1 MNQIKENILLIDEKE
16 TLERAITALKAVA
29 GIDARI
35 TAREA
40 RLAGNITVDA
50 IIEIV
55 VEDNTYHYMAEIKR
69 VDRFGTIGLAKN
81 RMAKY
86 PQPGLLVT
94 PRVTVEMAEKCRAL
108 DLQFIDTLGNA
119 YLKGPGLFVLIT
131 GQRPRD
137 KKEFVLTTNETQ
149 QAGTPTALRMV
160 FALLCK
166 PELLNASYREIKQ
179 TAQVALGAVGWVFF
193 DLNTRGLALGGHKK
207 GDRRILE
214 RKRLIEEWVTN
225 YPIKLRPKLNPR
237 RFRAED
243 AEWWRKVDITQYG
256 AQWGG
261 EVAAEKLT
269 DYLRPAICTIYM
281 NAGAIKKNLI
291 KLVRDTKL
299 RADDDGDIEILETF
313 WDFASDENRPDIV
326 PPLLVYAD
334 LLATTNPRN
343 LETAQMIFEKHIR
356 DTEAQN

>member
-1 MNQIKENILLIDEKE
+1 MNKMKENILLINEKE
-16 TLERAITALKAVA
+16 TLERAMAALKAVA
-29 GIDARI
+29 GVDARI

-40 RLAGNITVDA
+40 RLAGGIIVDA
-50 IIEIV
+50 TIEMV
-55 VEDNTYHYMAEIKR
+55 VGGNPHRYMVEIKR

-81 RMAKY
+81 QMARY
-86 PQPGLLVT
+86 PQPGLLVA
-94 PRVTVEMAEKCRAL
+94 PRITAEMAEKCREL

-166 PELLNASYREIKQ
+166 PELLNAPYREIKQ
-179 TAQVALGAVGWVFF
+179 AAQVALGAVGWVFF
-193 DLNTRGLALGGHKK
+193 DLNTRGLTLGGHKK

-214 RKRLIEEWVTN
+214 RKRLIEEWATN

-237 RFRAED
+237 RFRTED
-243 AEWWRKVDITQYG
+243 VEWWRKVNITQYG

-281 NAGAIKKNLI
+281 NAGAIKNNLV
-291 KLVRDTKL
+291 KLVRDHKL
-299 RADDDGDIEILETF
+299 MADDDGNIEILETF
-313 WDFASDENRPDIV
+313 WDFAPDENRPDIV